1 MGPNIP
7 FDKEEISLK
16 YFGKKNF
23 MELLEEDNSIY
34 SVYLKGEDYETL
46 LSEKKERELIEQEE
60 RKKLEDKNY
69 NEGPEEEMVP
79 GLGDSINIVDE
90 NNNVEQEEVQ
100 REEEEVKEK
109 AEEGNEEEASS
120 ETEEEKSFN
129 DVNYWKTEII
139 PDDNIMS
146 AILNDLD

>member
-1 MGPNIP
+1 M
-7 FDKEEISLK
+7 KEE
-16 YFGKKNF
+16 
-23 MELLEEDNSIY
+23 EE
-34 SVYLKGEDYETL
+34 K
-46 LSEKKERELIEQEE
+46 
-60 RKKLEDKNY
+60 RKKLLKIPKKLPRVALMGRNRR
-69 NEGPEEEMVP
+69 
-79 GLGDSINIVDE
+79 DE
-90 NNNVEQEEVQ
+90 RVQ
-100 REEEEVKEK
+100 KEEEEVKEK